1 MPMLPID
8 SPCTKVCTLHPRV
21 PVCTGCGRN
30 LPEIERWSRLTTQ
43 ERLGLMD
50 VVRDRLA
57 RLRANNWQV
66 SPGEAE

>member
-1 MPMLPID
+1 MLPID

-30 LPEIERWSRLTTQ
+30 LSEIERWSRLTTH
-43 ERLGLMD
+43 ERLRLMD

-57 RLRANNWQV
+57 TLRANNWQV